1 MATITPVRVA
11 SHAMRTRFEIVLWD
25 PERSDADL
33 RAAGEEALREIAD
46 TETLLS
52 AYRPDAVLYQLNQ
65 RLSNASGTFDLP
77 PRLST
82 FLQSAML
89 TSRLTNGAFDP
100 TVGDAD
106 AVSLSFLDSD
116 EFVTDWREQTITTS
130 RTGVR
135 FDAGAIGKGYA
146 LDRAREAL
154 QEVGISNALL
164 HGGTSSIVA
173 MGNEPGGTHW
183 RVAVASPDKTEA
195 PIAIWRLQD
204 GDSMGVSANYERAT
218 HILDPRTKLPVTQT
232 RLTAVLTHSDASIA
246 DALSTALLVVGDE
259 GLPALR
265 ESFPEV
271 REWLV
276 VQKESRDANTKRLS

>member
-106 AVSLSFLDSD
+106 AVSLNFLDLD
-116 EFVTDWREQTITTS
+116 EFVAGWWEKTITTS
-130 RTGVR
+130 RAGVR

-146 LDRAREAL
+146 LDRARDVL
-154 QEVGISNALL
+154 REVGVSNALL
-164 HGGTSSIVA
+164 HGGTSSVVA
-173 MGNEPGGTHW
+173 MGNEPGGEHW
-183 RVAVASPDKTEA
+183 HVAVASPDKNET
-195 PIAIWRLQD
+195 PIAVWRLQD

-218 HILDPRTKLPVTQT
+218 HILDPRTKLPVTKT
-232 RLTAVLTHSDASIA
+232 RLTAVLTRSAASIA
-246 DALSTALLVVGDE
+246 DALSTALLVVGEE
-259 GLPALR
+259 GLPELR

-276 VQKESRDANTKRLS
+276 VQKESRNANTKRLS